1 MKKQLHRAETRGN
14 ANHGWLHSRHTFSF
28 ANYHNPKRMGFGVLR
43 VLNDDVVAEGRGFG
57 EHPHRDMEI
66 ISIPL
71 EGALEH
77 RDSMG
82 NVAVMKQ
89 GDVQVMSAGTGV
101 IHSEVNHSANEPVRF
116 LQIWM
121 FPKQAGLSPRCD
133 QVSLNDED
141 RRNTLQS
148 VVSPEHGNGL
158 MWMNQ
163 EAWLA
168 LGSFDAQ
175 MNALYAVHA
184 PSNGVYLFVIKGS
197 VEAGGEVINTRDGL
211 GIWEISSLS
220 ITAREADTEVL
231 LLELPMTDHD
241 VAD

>member
-14 ANHGWLHSRHTFSF
+14 ANHGWLQSRHTFSF

-101 IHSEVNHSANEPVRF
+101 LHSERNNSNSEPVKF
-116 LQIWM
+116 LQIWI
-121 FPKQAGLSPRCD
+121 FPKQAGLLPRYD

-141 RRNTLQS
+141 RTNTLQI

-163 EAWLA
+163 KAWLA
-168 LGSFDAQ
+168 LGRFDAQ
-175 MNALYAVHA
+175 INALYAVHA

-197 VEAGGEVINTRDGL
+197 VEAAGEVLNTRDGL
-211 GIWEISSLS
+211 GIWDISSLS
-220 ITAREADTEVL
+220 ITACEADTEVL
-231 LLELPMTDHD
+231 LIELPMTDAD